1 MNYLKVNHLKLAK
14 FTHFSKQKYRIN
26 RLTSKMN

>member
-1 MNYLKVNHLKLAK
+1 MLIYT
-14 FTHFSKQKYRIN
+14 FFKQKYRKN